1 GHVSRLVELVRETI
15 AEESDPEVRLK
26 LMIRRFVEAY
36 AEARHE
42 HRVLTQD
49 VKFLAGAGKARVLAR
64 EREVVAAFADT
75 IALLRPEAGAE
86 NLHKPLTM
94 LLFGMINWMFTWLK
108 PDGELTYEAM
118 APVVTEL
125 FFGGIAAV
133 RSPVTAKKIRR
144 RPTQKETLA

>member
-1 GHVSRLVELVRETI
+1 
-15 AEESDPEVRLK
+15 
-26 LMIRRFVEAY
+26 
-36 AEARHE
+36 
-42 HRVLTQD
+42 
-49 VKFLAGAGKARVLAR
+49 
-64 EREVVAAFADT
+64 
-75 IALLRPEAGAE
+75 
-86 NLHKPLTM
+86 M